1 MSILRDLS
9 LYMSTYNFSFN
20 QVVII
25 NMISDLK
32 HFQER
37 DDLKLD
43 ECLCAPLNANF
54 CQSGRSFHLVL
65 DLQFP
70 FIFPSQIFLL
80 SLQWLPL
87 KVEAV
92 WAPFETKKKKKGCLI
107 CRVNAVIQA
116 LQLQRYPFC
125 AGSTYSGLFLME
137 SKTASL
143 SHAFLSLHTDFFFLI
158 QLIGLSQFCITLS
171 LPNSATVKYIY
182 IF

>member
-32 HFQER
+32 HFQGR

-92 WAPFETKKKKKGCLI
+92 WAPFETKKKKRMPHLPCKCSNTSTAIIEIALLCRSYVLWPIFDGEQDSKPVTCLSFSSH
-107 CRVNAVIQA
+107 R
-116 LQLQRYPFC
+116 
-125 AGSTYSGLFLME
+125 LFL
-137 SKTASL
+137 SYSAYWFVLVLHYLVFAQL
-143 SHAFLSLHTDFFFLI
+143 SN
-158 QLIGLSQFCITLS
+158 C
-171 LPNSATVKYIY
+171 
-182 IF
+182 